1 MNLVT
6 AEGQSI
12 VNLDQVC
19 HIELNKKKIMFFF
32 TAMSARDN
40 WDFESEE
47 EANEVYSKLLHELG
61 VKKIRKDSN
70 GQK

>member
-1 MNLVT
+1 MNLITVD
-6 AEGQSI
+6 GQSV

-40 WDFESEE
+40 WDFDSEE
-47 EANEVYSKLLHELG
+47 EAQTIYNQLVQELG
-61 VKKIRKDSN
+61 VKKLRKDAN
-70 GQK
+70 G